1 MLTGTKMTNYLD
13 LKMFELDNERLFR
26 LLLIAEV
33 ETKLNNINLVSFLL
47 VYFRFDILHYQLIL
61 I

>member
-1 MLTGTKMTNYLD
+1 MLTGTKMTNYIN

-33 ETKLNNINLVSFLL
+33 ETKLNNINLVSFAC
-47 VYFRFDILHYQLIL
+47 
-61 I
+61 

>member
-1 MLTGTKMTNYLD
+1 MLTGTKMTNYLN

-26 LLLIAEV
+26 LPLIAEV
-33 ETKLNNINLVSFLL
+33 EMKLNNINLVSFLL
-47 VYFRFDILHYQLIL
+47 VYFRFDILHYQFIL

>member
-1 MLTGTKMTNYLD
+1 
-13 LKMFELDNERLFR
+13 MFELDNERLVR

-47 VYFRFDILHYQLIL
+47 VYFRFDILHYQFIL